1 MLLLSYHSPAFFDIW
16 TCQSIKLDSLHL
28 IAAVSTS
35 DNMASISLVPI
46 PIVLVTDT
54 KGNAFDS
61 YSLSLESLT
70 D

>member
-1 MLLLSYHSPAFFDIW
+1 MIMLLLSYHSPAFF
-16 TCQSIKLDSLHL
+16 DSLHL

-54 KGNAFDS
+54 KGDAFDS